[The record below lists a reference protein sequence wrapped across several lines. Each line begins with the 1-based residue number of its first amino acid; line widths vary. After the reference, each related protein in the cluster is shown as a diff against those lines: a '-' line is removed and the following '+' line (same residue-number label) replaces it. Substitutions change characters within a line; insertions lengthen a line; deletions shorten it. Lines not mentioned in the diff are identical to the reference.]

1 MTLVDSSVWM
11 DHLRKRDARLA
22 DLLTAGQ
29 VLIHPYIIGEIA
41 MGNLRDRDRNLSDLS
56 DLPPA
61 SVATD
66 DEVLTLVSRH
76 GLFGQGLGYVDA
88 HLLASTR
95 LTAGAVLWTRDKRLR
110 AVAERLDLA
119 MDR

>member
-1 MTLVDSSVWM
+1 
-11 DHLRKRDARLA
+11 
-22 DLLTAGQ
+22 
-29 VLIHPYIIGEIA
+29 
-41 MGNLRDRDRNLSDLS
+41 
-56 DLPPA
+56 
-61 SVATD
+61 
-66 DEVLTLVSRH
+66 
-76 GLFGQGLGYVDA
+76 LFGQGLGYVDA